1 MLKTPTIKRNS
12 PLFADLISWI
22 ETKRTRRLRAFFPLD
37 DYSTWRRI
45 AGKKH
50 VVLRRLDAWRRI
62 ISRDLVE
69 PLFLKKGL
77 KVQDEDSC
85 RQHRKGNLVCCLE
98 YHRGKLRGAAGG
110 DLERAL
116 KEFRADFQ
124 KAAPRLGFP
133 SWLIDG
139 RDPLAE
145 ELAELEKKRAEL
157 DAAFRR
163 FMDENSVALWDA
175 EIENARE
182 PAEWAL
188 GKKGTD
194 LEWTRE
200 HWVASSEG
208 RHRYAIHFCDQL
220 LWRLKFARGKRGRQP
235 EPFNVLFYHLI
246 KMSTWPK
253 WASDQSG
260 PIPLGFRPPNYVYR
274 KDGQRKL
281 ETDWALA
288 LFLLLD
294 LHLHAHRLPAIAE
307 FISAHRKE
315 PAAAALKKLQTRLL
329 GIYKNFPRIHGWPMN
344 REGFPEPETGYRKAI
359 VTDDGALR
367 IVQL

>member
-1 MLKTPTIKRNS
+1 MLKSPSIKRNS
-12 PLFADLISWI
+12 PLFGDLVSWI
-22 ETKRTRRLRAFFPLD
+22 ERKRTRQLRAFFPLD
-37 DYSTWRRI
+37 GYSTWRRI
-45 AGKKH
+45 AVKKH
-50 VVLRRLDAWRRI
+50 VVLRRLDDWRRV
-62 ISRDLVE
+62 ISQDLVE
-69 PLFLKKGL
+69 PLFLNKGL

-98 YHRGKLRGAAGG
+98 YHRGKLKGAAGG
-110 DLERAL
+110 DLERTL

-145 ELAELEKKRAEL
+145 ELGELEKKQAEL
-157 DAAFRR
+157 DATFRR
-163 FMDENSVALWDA
+163 FIDENSAALWND
-175 EIENARE
+175 EIENEYE
-182 PAEWAL
+182 PAERAL
-188 GKKGTD
+188 GQKRAD
-194 LEWTRE
+194 AEWARKQ
-200 HWVASSEG
+200 WVASSG
-208 RHRYAIHFCDQL
+208 GKQRYAIYFCDQV

-235 EPFNVLFYHLI
+235 EPFNVLVYHLI
-246 KMSTWPK
+246 KMSTRPK
-253 WASDQSG
+253 WAQDQSG
-260 PIPLGFRPPNYVYR
+260 PIPLGFRPPNYLYR

-281 ETDWALA
+281 ETDWALV

-294 LHLHAHRLPAIAE
+294 LHLHAHRLPALAK
-307 FISAHRKE
+307 FISAHRNE
-315 PAAAALKKLQTRLL
+315 PVAAALKKLQTRLL